1 MNLGELIKYLES
13 LPGDA
18 VARPGFGRPMSH
30 RGDYS
35 NVAFEPEDVATAAEM
50 LAHARSA
57 VGVTFPGYKGGEFK
71 MGEWTDCYLAEY
83 GRVGDALTELSLKA
97 MFFDARAL
105 KLAAYRA
112 GVEAAA
118 KRFDGAV
125 WSYDYRQIAESLRAL
140 PDPTPETLEKI
151 K

>member
-1 MNLGELIKYLES
+1 VSKQLLPCPFCGAPARIVHRASEMVAVYVHVECSVCGARKPEQYGVGWISEEPKLRRTPSPEEAVVIVSAAWNRRPEL
-13 LPGDA
+13 
-18 VARPGFGRPMSH
+18 H
-30 RGDYS
+30 RI
-35 NVAFEPEDVATAAEM
+35 
-50 LAHARSA
+50 
-57 VGVTFPGYKGGEFK
+57 
-71 MGEWTDCYLAEY
+71 
-83 GRVGDALTELSLKA
+83 
-97 MFFDARAL
+97 

-125 WSYDYRQIAESLRAL
+125 WAYDYRQIAESLRAL